1 MKTLR
6 ELELELK
13 AQKKIWLESTT
24 IWSDF
29 SDDFETGM
37 RQHKEAIEFDF
48 LTEND
53 KTDHFENSDLMGH
66 ALDLRAEYLQDTIVA
81 LDLA

>member
-1 MKTLR
+1 MNTLN
-6 ELELELK
+6 ELELALK
-13 AQKKIWLESTT
+13 AQKKIWLDSTT
-24 IWSDF
+24 TWSDF
-29 SDDFETGM
+29 SDDFEIGM
-37 RQHKEAIEFDF
+37 RQHTEAVEFDF

-66 ALDLRAEYLQDTIVA
+66 ALDMRAEYLQDTIVA